1 MTTFMTTCGTPLPP
15 PSNARGPWFGWSISL
30 LVHACVLAW
39 LVHSWPTHPPDAAPA
54 ERMHFVLV
62 PATPQAKVTEP
73 APARVASVP
82 APKEAAAQA
91 RPARSRPAPSVPAP
105 AAASSDAGER
115 TAPAEPAA
123 AIVPDAPVTATPA
136 EPAPTAAE
144 QDSPDAGANASDA
157 APHLD
162 VKAARATARL
172 IEKHRK
178 DGLVAFP
185 KPDPPLKR
193 DDRLERAIERAH
205 RSKDCKTAYSAM
217 GLLALIPLAKDTLT
231 GTGCRW

>member
-1 MTTFMTTCGTPLPP
+1 MTTLMTTCGTPLY
-15 PSNARGPWFGWSISL
+15 ARGPWFGWGISL

-105 AAASSDAGER
+105 APASSDAGER
-115 TAPAEPAA
+115 TAPTEPAA
-123 AIVPDAPVTATPA
+123 AMASETPATATPA
-136 EPAPTAAE
+136 EPASTAAE
-144 QDSPDAGANASDA
+144 PDTSDAGANASDA
-157 APHLD
+157 APRLD